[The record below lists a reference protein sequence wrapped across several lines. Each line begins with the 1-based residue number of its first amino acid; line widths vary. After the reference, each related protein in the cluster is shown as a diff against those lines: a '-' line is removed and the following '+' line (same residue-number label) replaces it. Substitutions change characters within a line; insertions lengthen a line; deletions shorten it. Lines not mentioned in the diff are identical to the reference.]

1 MNEKEAI
8 KITAAL
14 LFLQKKYDKSVI
26 IRTPR
31 DQITIIFQKM
41 RKILCEICP
50 NRKNSKKH
58 IIVYFE
64 AHRGGKE
71 PFVRFIRSI
80 GLVKHIVQYAPG

>member
-1 MNEKEAI
+1 
-8 KITAAL
+8 
-14 LFLQKKYDKSVI
+14 
-26 IRTPR
+26 
-31 DQITIIFQKM
+31 M